1 MLTTAL
7 KDWSAITTL
16 LAQGHVCLTLR
27 KGGIHEP
34 SGPGVFELE
43 HSQFL
48 LYPAFEHQ
56 KPEGLREDLRH
67 LVDATPIPEPQQITL
82 TAWAQAAAIH
92 PVPDRAL
99 LDPLRDL
106 LPWSDAMINMRFDY
120 KPDRPVYAVLLRV
133 VRLPSP
139 VEGVTNH
146 PEYRGC
152 RSWVP
157 LRPEHETI
165 PPTGIPALTETQLA
179 EALTRLEATL
189 QP

>member
-43 HSQFL
+43 HPTFL

-56 KPEGLREDLRH
+56 NPDGLREDLRH

-82 TAWAQAAAIH
+82 TAWAEADTIL
-92 PVPDRAL
+92 PVPDRSL
-99 LDPLRDL
+99 LQPLRDL
-106 LPWSDAMINMRFDY
+106 IPWSDAMIDMRFDY
-120 KPDRPVYAVLLRV
+120 KPERPVYAILLRV
-133 VRLPSP
+133 TRLTEP
-139 VEGVTNH
+139 VTLTNH

-165 PPTGIPALTETQLA
+165 SATGTPALTHDKLQ
-179 EALTRLEATL
+179 EAKQRLHRALPRT
-189 QP
+189 